1 MLIYIQ
7 GEAMTTY
14 RTKNKS
20 ERMEFTPTEA
30 NSALAD
36 LGMSQPAT
44 VGFAPVVA
52 SSIAIGSGSHQM
64 IVTTAPVSKSYRPPT
79 IVSLPDCTR
88 CANKGDRWVN

>member
-20 ERMEFTPTEA
+20 ERMEFTPTETKSAVA
-30 NSALAD
+30 NW
-36 LGMSQPAT
+36 GMSQPTT

-52 SSIAIGSGSHQM
+52 GSIAIGSGLHQT
-64 IVTTAPVSKSYRPPT
+64 IVTTSPVSKSYRPPT